1 MSTVLITGASR
12 GIGAACA
19 MLFAQNGWQV
29 LANYKSNDA
38 AAAELKAK
46 TGCTLYKADV
56 ASNSEV
62 LAMRDAVAA
71 DGFEVDVLIN
81 NAGVSLFG
89 LFQHLSAEQA
99 EAMYGTNLFGTLNCT
114 RAFLPAMLERKS
126 GCIINMS
133 SVWGEVGA
141 SCEVDYS
148 TAKAAIVGLT
158 KALAKEVGYSGV
170 RVNCI
175 SPGII
180 DTDMNAELSVDDI
193 AEIVDSIPLE
203 RLGKAAD
210 VANAALFLASDK
222 ASYITGQVL
231 SVDGGW
237 KG

>member
-19 MLFAQNGWQV
+19 ALFAKNGWTV
-29 LANYKSNDA
+29 LANYKSNDS
-38 AAAELKAK
+38 AAAELQRA
-46 TGCTLYKADV
+46 TGCRLYKADV
-56 ASNSEV
+56 SKSEEV
-62 LAMRDAVAA
+62 LALRERIAA

-89 LFQHLSAEQA
+89 LFQHISTAQA
-99 EAMYGTNLFGTLNCT
+99 EAMYGTNLFGTINCA
-114 RAFLPAMLERKS
+114 RAFLPAMLEKKS

-148 TAKAAIVGLT
+148 TAKAAIVGFT

-180 DTDMNAELSVDDI
+180 DTDMNAELSVEDI
-193 AEIVDSIPLE
+193 EQIVDSVPLE
-203 RLGKAAD
+203 RLGTGAD
-210 VANAALFLASDK
+210 VANAAWFLASEN